1 MLKKIK
7 RIFVGNKELPQQ
19 IPIKEEDYVVI
30 GEEPPA
36 YEIIGSEQ
44 IPLTEEKGEDE
55 EKTEERVIE
64 KVVKIIPRI
73 FTIRIRTPE
82 DFINVREM
90 IEHDII
96 IVNLEE
102 IPVEGV
108 MKDFLDFKKYLETLG
123 YRLGRVGEY
132 VILAVK
138 DSVEIDRYSPQHVEV
153 NVEGEEN

>member
-153 NVEGEEN
+153 NVEDEEN